1 MEGWIKLH
9 RCLLD
14 KPIWVESSPAQKV
27 VIISLL
33 LMTNHKDNT
42 FRANGEIIHCKK
54 GQIYT
59 SLGSIAQSCGKG
71 ISVQNVRT
79 ALSKLCA
86 SNFLKIEA
94 YKSGTIITILKWQT
108 YQNDSTNT
116 PQSLVTNT
124 PQSLVTNTPLTCVS
138 NTPQSFVTNTPNEKK
153 STHLN
158 NAVIISKSNTYN
170 DNNNEANT
178 PQSLVTNTPLTCVSN
193 TPQSFVTNTPNEKKS
208 TTNKNNNIN
217 TNNKEKNTPKG
228 VSKKKEEASASL
240 PSHNSRFEMLSRWME
255 KEAKNVLK
263 MQEPFTEAQI
273 ESIYAKYP
281 RDAIKNTI
289 LAMHNWRDL
298 NKKNISAYLTFSR
311 WIEKDINAPSEKKSK
326 LQQNLEL
333 LNDDTRIFKENTNI
347 SIPGKWSDCCE
358 GRFSDNDND
367 VIQ

>member
-116 PQSLVTNT
+116 PQSLVT
-124 PQSLVTNTPLTCVS
+124 
-138 NTPQSFVTNTPNEKK
+138 
-153 STHLN
+153 
-158 NAVIISKSNTYN
+158 
-170 DNNNEANT
+170 NT